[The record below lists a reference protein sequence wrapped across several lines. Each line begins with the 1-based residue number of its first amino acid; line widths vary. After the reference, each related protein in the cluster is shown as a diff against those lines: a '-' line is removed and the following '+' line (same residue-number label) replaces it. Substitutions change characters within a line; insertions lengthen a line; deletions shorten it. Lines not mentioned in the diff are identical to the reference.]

1 MKPTLSFLALVCNL
15 IANIATLAVARA
27 SDQNLELDS
36 IRVED
41 VAERLYRTGKVK
53 DAIIKTEVVTEKA
66 IQDKQAKTVSQAVD
80 GQAGVDSQAN
90 DSLCGIRRVQLNGLR
105 GEYTT
110 LLVDDIPLHSTVS
123 TYYGV
128 DSFSTS
134 GIDAVEISR
143 GSGASLTAPEAIG
156 GAVNIITK
164 RPTENFVTLDSSMG
178 NGSYKNLSITGAGV
192 AKNKQRRMLISAQ
205 FDEQGQWDSIGVGV
219 SQSPAKRN
227 YSLLGKLDQDFGA
240 HTHLELRGQ
249 TLQGSTFGG
258 PTNIPLFKSLDSNSS
273 SPPSP
278 SFEGGDVRR
287 RYNGDPGGVLEFVEI
302 NRAEVA
308 LKLSHEF
315 SNDSNLGASIA
326 YADQKQESYYEG
338 SDYANQDRTLFTD
351 IKFNRSIGDHVLTI
365 GQDVKLQRMRSKSHR
380 FFEVL
385 NVTPDSFDH
394 FTPGA
399 YVQDTYAPSARLEI
413 AAAVRVNRVNVN
425 WIGQTAARNEI
436 AEWVAVPRLHVKF
449 AHLPVLTSRLSLGQ
463 GYRAPLTF
471 FESEHG
477 ILDNGFDVLIHK
489 IERANSAV
497 YSLNYDDRTLSATL
511 SGSYTEVRHFA
522 QVDLDRSPRPALLTH
537 DGKVYSATAEAT
549 LGYSL
554 TDALEIGA
562 GYEHFFYSGAYRPL
576 LPIAPIQD
584 RVRLSLGYE
593 KSGWEVRPE
602 AVFIGARDLSP
613 YGYANRY
620 NVYAGG
626 IASQPKSTHAPAFV
640 TIDLR
645 ISKTIDP
652 NYSIYVGIKNLLDYT
667 QAKRESPLFYDSN
680 GNLDAVHIWGPM
692 RGRQLYAGLRVKF

>member
-1 MKPTLSFLALVCNL
+1 MKTIFSLLALLLGL
-15 IANIATLAVARA
+15 IAISTSTGVARA
-27 SDQNLELDS
+27 TDQNLELDS

-66 IQDKQAKTVSQAVD
+66 IEGKQAKTVSQAIE
-80 GQAGVDSQAN
+80 GQTGVDSQAN

-123 TYYGV
+123 SYYGI

-134 GIDAVEISR
+134 GIDSVEISR

-156 GAVNIITK
+156 GAVNIVTK
-164 RPTENFVTLDSSMG
+164 RPTENSVTLDSSMG
-178 NGSYKNLSITGAGV
+178 NESYKNLSITGAGV
-192 AKNKQRRMLISAQ
+192 AKNNQRRMLISAQ

-240 HTHLELRGQ
+240 HTHFELRGQ

-258 PTNIPLFKSLDSNSS
+258 PTNIPLFKSLGANSS

-302 NRAEVA
+302 NRNEVA
-308 LKLSHEF
+308 LKVSHEF
-315 SNDSNLGASIA
+315 GNDSNLGAAVA
-326 YADQKQESYYEG
+326 YADQRQESYYEG
-338 SDYANQDRTLFTD
+338 SDYANQDRTIFTD
-351 IKFNRSIGDHVLTI
+351 VKFNHSMGNHVLTV
-365 GQDVKLQRMRSKSHR
+365 GQDLKLQRMRSKSHR

-394 FTPGA
+394 FTPGL
-399 YVQDTYAPSARLEI
+399 YLQDTYTPSERLEI
-413 AAAVRVNRVNVN
+413 AAAIRINRVNVN
-425 WIGQTAARNEI
+425 WIGQTTTRNEI
-436 AEWVAVPRLHVKF
+436 AEWVAVPRLHIKL
-449 AHLPVLTSRLSLGQ
+449 AHVPTLTSRFSLGQ

-477 ILDNGFDVLIHK
+477 ILDNGFDVLINK

-497 YSLNYDDRTLSATL
+497 YSLNYDDRKLSATV

-522 QVDLDRSPRPALLTH
+522 QVDLGRSPRPALLTH
-537 DGKVYSATAEAT
+537 DGTVHSATAEA
-549 LGYSL
+549 LVGYQV
-554 TDALEIGA
+554 TDFLEIGA

-576 LPIAPIQD
+576 LPIAPVQD
-584 RVRLSLGYE
+584 RVRLNLGYE
-593 KSGWEVRPE
+593 KSGWEIRPE
-602 AVFIGARDLSP
+602 AVFVGARDLAP
-613 YGYANRY
+613 YGYANRF
-620 NVYAGG
+620 NVYSGG
-626 IASQPKSTHAPAFV
+626 VASQPKSTHAPAFV
-640 TIDLR
+640 TLDLR
-645 ISKTIDP
+645 VSKMIDK
-652 NYSIYVGIKNLLDYT
+652 NYSFYFGVKNLLDYT

-692 RGRQLYAGLRVKF
+692 RGRQLYAGLHVKF